1 MIAVYNKLLE
11 SIILPFAD
19 WILGTRYI
27 YTLKSW
33 RKIQTFSERELYEL
47 QDKNLAKILSHVV
60 GNIPYYKE
68 SVLGIASPKLKDFPI
83 LTKEFIRNNTERMLW
98 HPKQKKKLVSE
109 KSSGSSGIQGEVFV
123 SKKEQSVFQAI
134 QTLTWEW
141 AGFRLGKPLLQ
152 TGMTLQRG
160 FVKSIKD
167 MLFNTQYVSAFKL
180 DDNSAVRILGGLSSS
195 KRFFGGYA
203 SSLWVYADAAKK
215 ANIDTIKFE
224 SVISWGDKMFPHY
237 RTRIEHQ
244 FQTRVFDTYGTTEGF
259 MIAGQKDL
267 PYYYILTPH
276 VYIELLDDQGN
287 EVPDGEIGYVV
298 VTRLDA
304 FEMPL
309 IRYYLGDLAVRL
321 PREKYPEK
329 RAFQFPLLERI
340 IGRDTDIVK
349 TASGKRMIVH
359 FFTGIFEHFPEIT
372 QFRVIQNSL
381 NEVTIEYIPDKNFSP
396 QILDALTKKI
406 HDHLQEPFPII
417 FLKVESIPTTPS
429 GKPQIILS
437 TINK

>member
-1 MIAVYNKLLE
+1 MATPYNRLLE
-11 SIILPFAD
+11 NIILPLAD
-19 WILGTRYI
+19 LFLGTRYI
-27 YTLKSW
+27 STLKSW
-33 RKIQTFSERELYEL
+33 RQIQMLSESELKKLQEHNLSKILKHAVDNIPFYKQNLLGIPNPEL
-47 QDKNLAKILSHVV
+47 Q
-60 GNIPYYKE
+60 
-68 SVLGIASPKLKDFPI
+68 DFPI
-83 LTKEFIRNNTERMLW
+83 LTKAIIRENTDHLFW
-98 HPKQKKKLVSE
+98 HPEQKGKLVCE
-109 KSSGSSGIQGEVFV
+109 KSSGSSGVQGAIYM
-123 SKKEQSVFQAI
+123 SKKEQSIFQGI

-141 AGFRLGKPLLQ
+141 GGFKLGNALLQ

-160 FVKSIKD
+160 FIKSIKD
-167 MLFNTQYVSAFKL
+167 LLFNTQYVSAFNL
-180 DDNSAVRILGGLSSS
+180 DDKSVVSVLNGLSAR

-203 SSLWVYADAAKK
+203 SSLWVYANAARKS
-215 ANIDTIKFE
+215 NINPVKFE

-237 RTRIEHQ
+237 RSSIEEQ

-276 VYIELLDDQGN
+276 VYVELLDDQGK
-287 EVPDGEIGYVV
+287 EVKDGEIGHVV

-309 IRYYLGDLAVRL
+309 IRYYLGDLAVKL
-321 PREKYPEK
+321 PRDRYPEK
-329 RAFQFPLLERI
+329 RTLQFPLLERI
-340 IGRDTDIVK
+340 IGRDTDIVR

-381 NEVTIEYIPDKNFSP
+381 NEVTIEYIPDKSFAP

-417 FLKVESIPTTPS
+417 FLKVERIPATPS